1 MMRILSKIFLAF
13 CVGTVLA
20 QLIILGMAAAR
31 GNLNKVSLLKAVA
44 LLNGVD
50 ISGDRL
56 QKMLEDSK
64 QAPNPTYEDV
74 EAERAIQSK
83 SLDMRERSIM
93 QYKRQVEELLAEY
106 KLVIADFDRR
116 KNEFYR
122 YLETAEK
129 DLANESLKEVQRTL
143 ETLSPEMAKDQIKK
157 FLEDKQMDDVVAI
170 VKGMP
175 LDKRKK
181 ILGEFTAEEEITQL
195 NEILTALRKGDPQ
208 AGLIQSAREQAA
220 IQ

>member
-1 MMRILSKIFLAF
+1 MVRMLSKTFVAF

-31 GNLNKVSLLKAVA
+31 GNLNKISLLKAVA

-64 QAPNPTYEDV
+64 QSPNPTYEDV
-74 EAERAIQSK
+74 EAERASQSK
-83 SLDMRERSIM
+83 SLDMRERSIL
-93 QYKRQVEELLAEY
+93 QYKRQVEELLAEH

-122 YLETAEK
+122 YLETAEE

-157 FLEDKQMDDVVAI
+157 FLEADQMDDVVAI

-181 ILGEFTAEEEITQL
+181 ILGEFTTEEEITQL
-195 NEILTALRKGDPQ
+195 NEILTTLRKGDPK

>member
-1 MMRILSKIFLAF
+1 MRMLIKSLVAF

-20 QLIILGMAAAR
+20 QLMILALAAAR
-31 GNLNKVSLLKAVA
+31 GNLNQVTLLKAVA
-44 LLNGVD
+44 LINGVD
-50 ISGDRL
+50 ITGDRL

-74 EAERAIQSK
+74 EAERARQSK
-83 SLDMRERSIM
+83 SLDMRERSIL
-93 QYKRQVEELLAEY
+93 QYKRQVEELLSEQ

-122 YLETAEK
+122 YLENAEK
-129 DLANESLKEVQRTL
+129 NLADESLKEVQRTL
-143 ETLSPEMAKDQIKK
+143 ESLNSDQAKNQIKK
-157 FLEDKQMDDVVAI
+157 FLEAGQIDDVVAI

-181 ILGEFTAEEEITQL
+181 VLGEFTTAEEIDQL
-195 NEILTALRKGDPQ
+195 NEILTRLRQGDPK
-208 AGLIQSAREQAA
+208 ASLIQSAREQAA
-220 IQ
+220 IE